1 MGPLLIWFSSKGAK
15 NSDLRAGTEH
25 LLLTSAAQVG
35 CRQQP
40 LLRRVESADLVM
52 PWSNGEQRRPHAV
65 SCPQPADTGD
75 TDNRYWDTESTSW
88 GHQDEEMWL
97 GALGSSRTG
106 SNLVVIILK
115 VESNVGLNVATKRDQ
130 KLGAPSEL
138 WEGKSLNFLNQ

>member
-1 MGPLLIWFSSKGAK
+1 MLSPVRSRPIPAIQTT
-15 NSDLRAGTEH
+15 DTE
-25 LLLTSAAQVG
+25 
-35 CRQQP
+35 R
-40 LLRRVESADLVM
+40 
-52 PWSNGEQRRPHAV
+52 
-65 SCPQPADTGD
+65 
-75 TDNRYWDTESTSW
+75 TESTSW

-138 WEGKSLNFLNQ
+138 